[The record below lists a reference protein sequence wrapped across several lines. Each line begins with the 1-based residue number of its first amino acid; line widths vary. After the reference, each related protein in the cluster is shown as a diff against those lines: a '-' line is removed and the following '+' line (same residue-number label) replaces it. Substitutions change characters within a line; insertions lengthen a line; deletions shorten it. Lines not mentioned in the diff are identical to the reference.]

1 MRYLL
6 AVLLGLGMALAL
18 PAQAQSG
25 HDHQQHS
32 HGPKVLQVSET
43 GIEWIEMAESKI
55 GVKLDPALSFINQ
68 DGKSVTFGSLFDKP
82 LFVTFV
88 FTDCPE
94 VCPVINASLK
104 AAVDAARKKHGP
116 SFRALTIS
124 FDPKRDTPA
133 RMKEYGANFSGDF
146 TLWSF
151 GTLAPESVKAVTEAF
166 GFSFAPDPR
175 ETWKHIAL
183 VSGVTKGGILMS
195 QLYGMEVD
203 AEKFTALVPAL
214 SK

>member
-1 MRYLL
+1 MRFPL
-6 AVLLGLGMALAL
+6 MALFGLVLTMAG
-18 PAQAQSG
+18 PAQAQG
-25 HDHQQHS
+25 HQHS
-32 HGPKVLQVSET
+32 HGPKVLSVSET
-43 GIEWIEMAESKI
+43 GLQWIEKAESKI
-55 GVKLDPALSFINQ
+55 GVKLDPALTFINQ
-68 DGKSVTFGSLFDKP
+68 DGKTVSFGSLFDKP

-104 AAVDAARKKHGP
+104 AAVDAARKKHGAA
-116 SFRALTIS
+116 FRALTIS

-146 TLWSF
+146 ALWSF
-151 GTLAPESVKAVTEAF
+151 GTLAPDTVKAVTEAF
-166 GFSFAPDPR
+166 GFSFEPDPR
-175 ETWKHIAL
+175 EIWKHLAL
-183 VSGVTKGGILMS
+183 VSGVAKGGILMN

-203 AEKFTALVPAL
+203 RDKFTALAGAL